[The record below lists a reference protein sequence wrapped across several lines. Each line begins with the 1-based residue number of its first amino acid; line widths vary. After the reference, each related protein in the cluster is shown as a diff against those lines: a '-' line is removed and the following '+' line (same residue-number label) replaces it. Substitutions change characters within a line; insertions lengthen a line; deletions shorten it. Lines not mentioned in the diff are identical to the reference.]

1 MSGVQY
7 LTGICKHAGSLCL
20 RANDHHHFGDVD
32 TVSQYLVNYSF
43 YRNSMQPPKNF
54 DLVMSTKIPKKF
66 NRNYHSNIFFFDRNS
81 SQYKRTNAVQHCSC
95 LPPLK
100 IPTKTIPI
108 HLLQIPVQKDYVLLC
123 NNINRNVSES
133 H

>member
-54 DLVMSTKIPKKF
+54 DLVMCTKIPKKF
-66 NRNYHSNIFFFDRNS
+66 NRNYHSNIFFLIATHRN
-81 SQYKRTNAVQHCSC
+81 TNALTQYSIVAVYHRSKSPQKLYLSIYCKFLSRKTMFCSV
-95 LPPLK
+95 
-100 IPTKTIPI
+100 ITSTAM
-108 HLLQIPVQKDYVLLC
+108 
-123 NNINRNVSES
+123 
-133 H
+133 